1 MHGYSKQ
8 ANSSLSVSTSKEDP
22 VLVQE
27 VLSLLS
33 HHYLQ
38 SGGGLLQ
45 LSKVMA
51 VLQSTEAISFLSLH
65 SFVSEENPWQSYVS
79 NH

>member
-8 ANSSLSVSTSKEDP
+8 ASSSLSVSTSREDP
-22 VLVQE
+22 LLVQE
-27 VLSLLS
+27 VISLLS

-45 LSKVMA
+45 LA
-51 VLQSTEAISFLSLH
+51 QSYGYTAINRSNIFLSLH
-65 SFVSEENPWQSYVS
+65 SFVSEENPWQSCVS
-79 NH
+79 NL